1 MSLAP
6 LQLKRKQFTE
16 RLRGWILSILYF
28 NRPDPA
34 EWTLLSNSLDQ
45 VNSGVSRHVLAIEL
59 SFLVSH
65 KLVRVFPIGASND
78 LTDNEQQ
85 QLLQRC
91 APDQE
96 GALTVCA
103 WIRTESINFA

>member
-59 SFLVSH
+59 SFLASH
-65 KLVRVFPIGASND
+65 KLVRVFPSGASND
-78 LTDNEQQ
+78 PTDNEQP
-85 QLLQRC
+85 QLLPR
-91 APDQE
+91 
-96 GALTVCA
+96 GARAEKVPGPA
-103 WIRTESINFA
+103 GARHG

>member
-91 APDQE
+91 PRDKEVAMK
-96 GALTVCA
+96 GCA

>member
-65 KLVRVFPIGASND
+65 KLVRVFPIGASNH
-78 LTDNEQQ
+78 LTANAQQ
-85 QLLQRC
+85 HLPPRR
-91 APDQE
+91 ARHE
-96 GALTVCA
+96 AVAVTVCA
-103 WIRTESINFA
+103 CIRTEG